1 MNTLRVIAIVVGYL
15 AVGWVLARL
24 RLAQLEGRAR
34 RGGQWLAHEGRR
46 EAREDMLAIFVFWPL
61 VLPVY
66 LLVMAIRFVLFP
78 RSVR

>member
-15 AVGWVLARL
+15 AAGWVFARL

-34 RGGQWLAHEGRR
+34 REGQWLAHEGRR
-46 EAREDMLAIFVFWPL
+46 EAREDMLAVFLLWPVL
-61 VLPVY
+61 VPLY
-66 LLVMAIRFVLFP
+66 ALVAAVRFVLYP